1 MKYYPKGKRTYTQE
15 EIDFIKGNYL
25 KISYADIALK
35 LNRTEKAIQRQAAKL
50 SIRKVVIRRWTNN
63 EELFI
68 KNNFKRGLSY
78 IAKRLNRLPSVVSD
92 KASSMGLKFRKPAQ
106 WRVQAGYKSIRL
118 PSSGRKTT
126 WRHIQVMEK
135 KLGRMI
141 IKPELVHHVNGIKT
155 DNHVRNLF
163 LCRNKSHHQQVHQSF
178 YKLLSKL
185 IDHGI
190 VRFNHDKGT
199 YYLA

>member
-92 KASSMGLKFRKPAQ
+92 KASSMGLKFRK
-106 WRVQAGYKSIRL
+106 IRF
-118 PSSGRKTT
+118 
-126 WRHIQVMEK
+126 IEK
-135 KLGRMI
+135 
-141 IKPELVHHVNGIKT
+141 
-155 DNHVRNLF
+155 
-163 LCRNKSHHQQVHQSF
+163 
-178 YKLLSKL
+178 
-185 IDHGI
+185 
-190 VRFNHDKGT
+190 
-199 YYLA
+199 